1 MNMRKLVQA
10 DIERVEGGKRPPRS
24 GELMEKL
31 LKIRIEGPEDFSE
44 NLDAYLSGERL
55 LADGEDPR

>member
-10 DIERVEGGKRPPRS
+10 DVERVEGGKRPPRS

-31 LKIRIEGPEDFSE
+31 LKVRIEGPEDFSE
-44 NLDAYLSGERL
+44 NFDAYLNGERR

>member
-1 MNMRKLVQA
+1 MNMRKLIQA
-10 DIERVEGGKRPPRS
+10 DVERVEGGKRPPRS

-31 LKIRIEGPEDFSE
+31 LKVRIEGPEDFSE
-44 NLDAYLSGERL
+44 NFDAYLNGERR

>member
-10 DIERVEGGKRPPRS
+10 DAERVEGGKRPPRS

-31 LKIRIEGPEDFSE
+31 LKVRIEGPEDFSE
-44 NLDAYLSGERL
+44 NFDAYLNGERR

>member
-1 MNMRKLVQA
+1 MNMRKLVQR
-10 DIERVEGGKRPPRS
+10 DTERVEGGKRPPRS

-31 LKIRIEGPEDFSE
+31 LKVRIEGPEDFSE
-44 NLDAYLSGERL
+44 NFDAYLNGERL

>member
-1 MNMRKLVQA
+1 MNMRKLIQA
-10 DIERVEGGKRPPRS
+10 DVERVESGKRPPRS

-31 LKIRIEGPEDFSE
+31 LKVRIEGPEDFSE
-44 NLDAYLSGERL
+44 NFDAYLNGERR